1 MTEQKYQE
9 LLENFFS
16 GVNKKL
22 ALPRKIFHW
31 TERRNGDANKKGQRS
46 FSGMFCGAKDK
57 EHHPGLEVSF
67 SGGRK
72 AQSPSCSSK
81 MVICRSYSVGAQTP
95 SALRT
100 SLVPRKRSTS
110 TRSASLATWA
120 MAFPFTH
127 PSLPCHVFPNDM
139 TIFLSRQR
147 ALGFFSQLNRWE
159 IYNSFSSVCH
169 LPSVCG
175 LQCWNFS
182 NWFSL
187 KVRFHFSL

>member
-1 MTEQKYQE
+1 MSVTEQKYQE

-31 TERRNGDANKKGQRS
+31 TERQNGDANKKGPRS

-81 MVICRSYSVGAQTP
+81 MVICRSYSVGSQTP
-95 SALRT
+95 SALCT

-110 TRSASLATWA
+110 TRAHHLPPEPWL
-120 MAFPFTH
+120 FPSPT
-127 PSLPCHVFPNDM
+127 LPFPVTCFQM
-139 TIFLSRQR
+139 IWRY
-147 ALGFFSQLNRWE
+147 FSQGKEHLAFFPSWIDEKFITVLVVFVICLQFVDSSAE
-159 IYNSFSSVCH
+159 ISLTGSV
-169 LPSVCG
+169 
-175 LQCWNFS
+175 
-182 NWFSL
+182 
-187 KVRFHFSL
+187 